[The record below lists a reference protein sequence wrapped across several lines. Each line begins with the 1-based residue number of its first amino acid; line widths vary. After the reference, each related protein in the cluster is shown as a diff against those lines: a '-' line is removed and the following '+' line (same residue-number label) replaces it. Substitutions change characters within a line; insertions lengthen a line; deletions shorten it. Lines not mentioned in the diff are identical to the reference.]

1 MKRALLAIFL
11 VSCTATAVAARVEES
26 KITGMFSNLEYNKE
40 SGDLLG
46 IEIYLVY
53 GGRDYFA
60 IVQCAGGS
68 PAPPVVTPVEISG
81 TEITFKIPEVQP
93 ECGTTFTGT
102 VSKEGLRG
110 RFMGDTAERWIP
122 RKKGYWE

>member
-1 MKRALLAIFL
+1 MKRVLLAIFL
-11 VSCTATAVAARVEES
+11 ASCTASAVAERGEEF
-26 KITGMFSNLEYNKE
+26 KITGMYSNMEYNKE
-40 SGDLLG
+40 GGDLLG

-60 IVQCAGGS
+60 IVQCAGGA

-81 TEITFKIPEVQP
+81 TEITFKIPEGQP
-93 ECGTTFTGT
+93 ECGTTFNGT

-110 RFMGDTAERWIP
+110 RFLGDTAERWLP
-122 RKKGYWE
+122 RQKGYWE